1 MKKHV
6 KKIILILGLLIFIL
20 LIDTAQALVFDNS
33 PLFKVR
39 EYYNGGDLNYRDK
52 GLLVDTWC
60 GTNGNK
66 DTVIKGFSYS
76 ISDDT
81 YDDINK
87 ENQKQLTLDK
97 IAELS
102 SKGNKLTWSDFE
114 QYKSIHGTLK

>member
-1 MKKHV
+1 MKKYV
-6 KKIILILGLLIFIL
+6 KRIILILTILIFIL
-20 LIDTAQALVFDNS
+20 LIDTAQALVFNNS
-33 PLFKVR
+33 PLFRVR

-87 ENQKQLTLDK
+87 
-97 IAELS
+97 
-102 SKGNKLTWSDFE
+102 GN
-114 QYKSIHGTLK
+114 